1 MLPFSPLIVYGN
13 KIAPYQILYE
23 MKQTAATQTLSYTIT
38 EDVKIVHVCIVG
50 HGAASGGGLSYRNNI
65 PVQVGDVFTINFSA
79 TGANSVYKNG
89 SELICVA
96 NSGSLWSGSS
106 NIAYGGNGGKNAN
119 IINDGGGNGG
129 TATQGG
135 SRNSIKVLGGAGGY
149 SGSGGNGDLG
159 STQKNWYGAPDPNSG
174 AGAGGV
180 RRFSSSGGQALG
192 GNVGLRGK
200 TNTPT
205 GSSSASADVTYNG
218 ENGSVSGGILCGGG
232 VNSTTSNF
240 NAGVVIQTGKN
251 SEYK

>member
-1 MLPFSPLIVYGN
+1 MLPFSPIIFYGN
-13 KIAPYQILYE
+13 KIEPYRVLYE
-23 MKQTAATQTLSYTIT
+23 MKQTVATQSLTYAIQ
-38 EDVKIVHVCIVG
+38 EDVKIVNVCIVG
-50 HGAASGGGLSYRNNI
+50 HGGAAGGGLSYRNNI
-65 PVQVGDVFTINFSA
+65 SVQVGDVFTINFSA

-96 NSGSLWSGSS
+96 NSGQVWSGGNS
-106 NIAYGGNGGKNAN
+106 IAYGGNGGKNAN
-119 IINDGGGNGG
+119 PINDGGGNGG

-149 SGSGGNGDLG
+149 SGSGGAGDLG

-200 TNTPT
+200 TNTPN
-205 GSSSASADVTYNG
+205 GSPSATADITYNG
-218 ENGSVSGGILCGGG
+218 ENGSVSVGIMCGGG

-240 NAGVVIQTGKN
+240 NAGVVIQTGN
-251 SEYK
+251 DSTYP